1 MIKITIN
8 HELRIFSEALFLI
21 FISYLFFYYY
31 LNIATIFEALT
42 DVTKTGNGERGYA
55 HSGREKLNMA
65 TKQRI
70 GNKVIRYR
78 ELKER
83 RRRRHKNGKEQQ
95 LCTYITLFF
104 HISLPSSHDYDMKLP
119 NFTLCGGREHMTTTL
134 FLFLNF
140 DTVL

>member
-8 HELRIFSEALFLI
+8 HELRIFSDSLFLI

-31 LNIATIFEALT
+31 LNIATIFEVLT

-55 HSGREKLNMA
+55 RAEQKNETWQKS
-65 TKQRI
+65 
-70 GNKVIRYR
+70 R
-78 ELKER
+78 ELEIKSLGSLSNDDGDGTER
-83 RRRRHKNGKEQQ
+83 QR
-95 LCTYITLFF
+95 TTTLHVHHAIF

-134 FLFLNF
+134 FSFSEL
-140 DTVL
+140 